1 MTLCSSTYQ
10 GMVVP
15 RLEVLISTIGRAGI
29 ERVAGMRLPSV
40 DGVGYLVSWQG
51 SVGDVPAELARPDV
65 RIVTT
70 QSKGLSNNRNDAFVA
85 SVAPLLLIADDD
97 LRYTE
102 SGLRTVIDTMDEH
115 KEVDL
120 AAFMH
125 CGGGGKAFPDSEFD
139 LRSPASGY
147 YVTSFEIAVRRH
159 VVVGERGVGFDPRFG
174 IGAPLFGAGEE
185 QFFVDDVIA
194 QGFTCRYF
202 PRLIVEHP
210 GVSTG
215 ERYLSPGVLMAQGI
229 YLRTRFGWPEALIR
243 IPLIAWRHYRAHR
256 YTLFPSMWYLAK
268 GWNIG
273 RPPRFKD
280 CK

>member
-1 MTLCSSTYQ
+1 MTVCSSTYS
-10 GMVVP
+10 GKVVP

-29 ERVAGMRLPSV
+29 VRVAGMGLPCV
-40 DGVGYLVSWQG
+40 DGVGYLVSWQEA
-51 SVGDVPAELARPDV
+51 VGDVPAELGRPDV

-70 QSKGLSNNRNDAFVA
+70 QSKGLSNNRNDAFA
-85 SVAPLLLIADDD
+85 SSVAPLLLIADDD

-115 KEVDL
+115 QEVDL

-125 CGGGGKAFPDSEFD
+125 SGGGGKAFPDSEFD
-139 LRSPASGY
+139 MRSPASGY

-194 QGFTCRYF
+194 RGFACRYF

-210 GVSTG
+210 GISTG
-215 ERYLSPGVLMAQGI
+215 ERYLNPGVLMAQGV
-229 YLRTRFGWPEALIR
+229 YLRTRYRWPNALIR
-243 IPLIAWRHYRAHR
+243 IPLLAWRHYRAHR
-256 YTLFPSMWYLAK
+256 YTMFPSMWYLVK
-268 GWNIG
+268 GWSIG
-273 RPPRFKD
+273 RTPRNES